1 MRTDNRIRVVYSLTR
16 NLYPQLAVT
25 IQSLLQQHPDAKV
38 YILAED
44 DELPFEIPCEHRILN
59 MSGQTYFPPDNPN
72 MRSQF
77 TYMAMLRVATA
88 ELIPEED
95 KIIQLDIDTI
105 VCDSLRP
112 IWDLDQGD
120 KWLAWC
126 PEHLAQYKPFGPVY
140 CNFGVAVLNLAQ
152 MRKDN
157 AVPFLVRD
165 LNRFEIRFLDQDV
178 MNRFAVPDKMVEMP
192 VRFNE
197 SFCCG
202 YTPNPAIV
210 HYAGYP
216 DWFTN
221 PNVPRREY
229 LERWIAASLLK

>member
-1 MRTDNRIRVVYSLTR
+1 MRTNDKMAVVYSLSR
-16 NLYPQLAVT
+16 NLYPYLRGA
-25 IQSLLQQHPDAKV
+25 IRSLLDHNENVKIYV
-38 YILAED
+38 MAED
-44 DELPFEIPCEHRILN
+44 DDVGFDIPCEHQILN
-59 MSGQTYFPPDNPN
+59 MSQQIIFPVNGPN

-77 TYMAMLRVATA
+77 TYMAMLRACTA
-88 ELIPEED
+88 ELIPEE

-112 IWDLDQGD
+112 IWDLDLGD

-126 PEHLAQYKPFGPVY
+126 PEHLAHYKPFGPVY

-152 MRKDN
+152 IRKEH
-157 AVPFLVRD
+157 AVPFLVRE